1 MYYHLFDAD
10 WASNAL
16 SWQWVCAAFS
26 SKKYFA
32 NQENIN
38 KFCNTKQRGTILD
51 HSYEELELLDLTDE
65 FSELVDLK
73 LKTNLPVINDFK
85 VDENLPTYIYN
96 FYNLDCNWDADV
108 SANRVLLLEPS
119 FFNQFPVSDK
129 TIEFVLQLS
138 KNINDIQV
146 FVGEFSEL
154 KNKLHHS
161 SVHYKEHPTS
171 KHYEGKRHERE
182 WMFENNSDYFSS
194 FFSFWKKSSKNC
206 SLFSQNAC

>member
-1 MYYHLFDAD
+1 MLFR
-10 WASNAL
+10 S
-16 SWQWVCAAFS
+16 
-26 SKKYFA
+26 
-32 NQENIN
+32 
-38 KFCNTKQRGTILD
+38 
-51 HSYEELELLDLTDE
+51 
-65 FSELVDLK
+65 
-73 LKTNLPVINDFK
+73 PVINDFQ

-96 FYNLDCNWDADV
+96 FYNLDCNWDTDV
-108 SANRVLLLEPS
+108 TANRVLLLEPS
-119 FFNQFPVSDK
+119 FFIQFPVSDK

-154 KNKLHHS
+154 KNKLSHS
-161 SVHYKEHPTS
+161 LVHYKEHPTS